1 MSKDSCNSEYSK
13 DSYNSEFS
21 QDSNYSEYSKDS
33 YNSEFSQDSYNSEFS
48 QESDNSEFSQE
59 SEYSKSPIKAK
70 QKSKGGIKMLKDV
83 EKVAKMYKNV
93 EEVKKAIRSI
103 QSKKSRLKKQK
114 HRSDYDQLM
123 TELLQ
128 KEQLLKE
135 VRDYL
140 QPKKKP
146 VTQYTWDDI
155 QKLNY
160 EETLRAIKSIQS
172 KKCLVQHAT
181 PNIEDNVEYQ
191 KACEIERMLQEHKRN
206 IKPVEDT
213 VVKKSKI
220 NDLINH
226 LQNMEEKI
234 STRYVIELLEELL
247 K

>member
-1 MSKDSCNSEYSK
+1 
-13 DSYNSEFS
+13 
-21 QDSNYSEYSKDS
+21 
-33 YNSEFSQDSYNSEFS
+33 
-48 QESDNSEFSQE
+48 
-59 SEYSKSPIKAK
+59 
-70 QKSKGGIKMLKDV
+70 MLKDV

-191 KACEIERMLQEHKRN
+191 KACEIERMLQEHKKN
-206 IKPVEDT
+206 IKPIDQT
-213 VVKKSKI
+213 VIKKS
-220 NDLINH
+220 DLHNLVEH
-226 LQNMEEKI
+226 LQTLGETI
-234 STRYVIELLEELL
+234 STEYVVNLLKELLN